1 MQSMDNVSFAVTM
14 AIAGAGGT
22 VFVMWATSIIVRIL
36 MKVFPPDDQ
45 Q

>member
-14 AIAGAGGT
+14 AITGAGGT
-22 VFVMWATSIIVRIL
+22 FIVMWATSIIVRFL
-36 MKVFPPDDQ
+36 MKIFPAEEQ

>member
-14 AIAGAGGT
+14 AVAGAGGT
-22 VFVMWATSIIVRIL
+22 VFVMWATSIICRFL
-36 MKVFPPDDQ
+36 MKIFPPEEQ